1 MKTRGNGARNA
12 KKMDIEWIILS
23 FNYVDGAWP
32 KRLDGVVRRESFFV
46 LWVRERDVTTRR
58 ATTTTTTTTTT
69 TMAMATATATRS
81 TATMARTTRAMAA
94 TARAGRGARASGA
107 RAMKMPMKMTTTT
120 TTTRAVREDDED
132 ASSEPEIV
140 EPSAM
145 REPTTTTTTP
155 DATSEVIRVETR
167 AEGEYELRRT
177 TTPKRFAV
185 ADGEL
190 LNVATAAAPI
200 ALRWTSGLMCH
211 GYEAKVVDG
220 EVGEGEYAVWSGS
233 GKAVRET
240 SDVAKFPRPE
250 KPLKMYQFQGCP
262 FCKKVREAVISL
274 DLDVI
279 YYPCPRDGPEYRE
292 FVRAEG
298 GRAQFP
304 YLVDDNTGTKMYES
318 DDIIA
323 YMYEK
328 YGPGKAN
335 IGPALTSGMLTSVT
349 AGLALLPRLGKGSAY
364 APSKKPENMQP
375 IVFYGYEGSP
385 FCVLVAE
392 KLCEL
397 ELPYLQ
403 RSCGRGS
410 PKRQELFDKR
420 GTFQV
425 PYIEDPNTGIAMFES
440 KDIVNYLQE
449 QYAA

>member
-1 MKTRGNGARNA
+1 
-12 KKMDIEWIILS
+12 
-23 FNYVDGAWP
+23 
-32 KRLDGVVRRESFFV
+32 
-46 LWVRERDVTTRR
+46 
-58 ATTTTTTTTTT
+58 
-69 TMAMATATATRS
+69 MAMATATATRS

-107 RAMKMPMKMTTTT
+107 RAMKMPMKMTTT

>member
-1 MKTRGNGARNA
+1 MRVRCLGEDERVLTWHGRQWGATQDPNAPDARPETREAEMRGPCVLIEIVNARVEGKLVESLGLNEMFVNRGTTA
-12 KKMDIEWIILS
+12 FRWRSRGDGS
-23 FNYVDGAWP
+23 VDGP
-32 KRLDGVVRRESFFV
+32 PL
-46 LWVRERDVTTRR
+46 TR
-58 ATTTTTTTTTT
+58 T
-69 TMAMATATATRS
+69 
-81 TATMARTTRAMAA
+81 
-94 TARAGRGARASGA
+94 GF
-107 RAMKMPMKMTTTT
+107 
-120 TTTRAVREDDED
+120 EDDED
-132 ASSEPEIV
+132 AASEPEIV

-167 AEGEYELRRT
+167 AEGEYELRQT

>member
-1 MKTRGNGARNA
+1 MTWRPSLETRGRSEG
-12 KKMDIEWIILS
+12 
-23 FNYVDGAWP
+23 G
-32 KRLDGVVRRESFFV
+32 
-46 LWVRERDVTTRR
+46 TTTA
-58 ATTTTTTTTTT
+58 ATTTT
-69 TMAMATATATRS
+69 
-81 TATMARTTRAMAA
+81 
-94 TARAGRGARASGA
+94 
-107 RAMKMPMKMTTTT
+107 TTTT

-132 ASSEPEIV
+132 AASEPEIV

-167 AEGEYELRRT
+167 AEGEYELRQT

-335 IGPALTSGMLTSVT
+335 IGPALTSGTLTSVT

>member
-1 MKTRGNGARNA
+1 
-12 KKMDIEWIILS
+12 
-23 FNYVDGAWP
+23 
-32 KRLDGVVRRESFFV
+32 
-46 LWVRERDVTTRR
+46 
-58 ATTTTTTTTTT
+58 
-69 TMAMATATATRS
+69 MAMAMAMATATRS

-120 TTTRAVREDDED
+120 TTTTTTTRAVRDDDED
-132 ASSEPEIV
+132 AASEPEIV

-167 AEGEYELRRT
+167 AEGEYELRQT

>member
-1 MKTRGNGARNA
+1 
-12 KKMDIEWIILS
+12 
-23 FNYVDGAWP
+23 
-32 KRLDGVVRRESFFV
+32 
-46 LWVRERDVTTRR
+46 
-58 ATTTTTTTTTT
+58 
-69 TMAMATATATRS
+69 MAMATATATRS
-81 TATMARTTRAMAA
+81 TATMARTTRATAA

-107 RAMKMPMKMTTTT
+107 RAMKMPMKMTTTTTT

>member
-1 MKTRGNGARNA
+1 MA
-12 KKMDIEWIILS
+12 
-23 FNYVDGAWP
+23 
-32 KRLDGVVRRESFFV
+32 
-46 LWVRERDVTTRR
+46 
-58 ATTTTTTTTTT
+58 
-69 TMAMATATATRS
+69 TMAMAMATRS

-132 ASSEPEIV
+132 AASEPEIV

-167 AEGEYELRRT
+167 AEGEYELRQT

>member
-1 MKTRGNGARNA
+1 
-12 KKMDIEWIILS
+12 
-23 FNYVDGAWP
+23 
-32 KRLDGVVRRESFFV
+32 
-46 LWVRERDVTTRR
+46 VTSRHISS
-58 ATTTTTTTTTT
+58 TTTTTTTT

-107 RAMKMPMKMTTTT
+107 RAMKMPMKMTKTTTTTTTT
-120 TTTRAVREDDED
+120 TTTRAVRDDDED
-132 ASSEPEIV
+132 AASEPEIV

-145 REPTTTTTTP
+145 REPTTTTTP

-167 AEGEYELRRT
+167 AEGEYELRQT

-335 IGPALTSGMLTSVT
+335 IGPALTSGTLTSVT

>member
-1 MKTRGNGARNA
+1 
-12 KKMDIEWIILS
+12 
-23 FNYVDGAWP
+23 
-32 KRLDGVVRRESFFV
+32 
-46 LWVRERDVTTRR
+46 
-58 ATTTTTTTTTT
+58 
-69 TMAMATATATRS
+69 MAMATATATRS

-107 RAMKMPMKMTTTT
+107 RAMKMPMKMTKTTTTTTTT
-120 TTTRAVREDDED
+120 TTTRAVRDDDED

-140 EPSAM
+140 EPSAI
-145 REPTTTTTTP
+145 REPTTATTTP

-167 AEGEYELRRT
+167 AEGEYELRQT

>member
-1 MKTRGNGARNA
+1 MTSRH
-12 KKMDIEWIILS
+12 IS
-23 FNYVDGAWP
+23 
-32 KRLDGVVRRESFFV
+32 
-46 LWVRERDVTTRR
+46 
-58 ATTTTTTTTTT
+58 TTTTTTTTMAMA
-69 TMAMATATATRS
+69 MAMATATATRS

-107 RAMKMPMKMTTTT
+107 RARKMPRKMTTKMTKTTTTT

-145 REPTTTTTTP
+145 REPTTTTTTT

-167 AEGEYELRRT
+167 AEGEYELRQT

>member
-1 MKTRGNGARNA
+1 MA
-12 KKMDIEWIILS
+12 
-23 FNYVDGAWP
+23 
-32 KRLDGVVRRESFFV
+32 
-46 LWVRERDVTTRR
+46 
-58 ATTTTTTTTTT
+58 
-69 TMAMATATATRS
+69 MAMATATATRS

-107 RAMKMPMKMTTTT
+107 RAMKMPMTMTKNDDDDDDDDARGRRG
-120 TTTRAVREDDED
+120 RA
-132 ASSEPEIV
+132 SEPEIV
-140 EPSAM
+140 EPSAI

-167 AEGEYELRRT
+167 AEGEYELRQT

>member
-1 MKTRGNGARNA
+1 
-12 KKMDIEWIILS
+12 
-23 FNYVDGAWP
+23 
-32 KRLDGVVRRESFFV
+32 
-46 LWVRERDVTTRR
+46 
-58 ATTTTTTTTTT
+58 
-69 TMAMATATATRS
+69 MATAMATATRS

-107 RAMKMPMKMTTTT
+107 RAMKMPMKTTTTTTT
-120 TTTRAVREDDED
+120 TTTRAVRDDDED

>member
-1 MKTRGNGARNA
+1 
-12 KKMDIEWIILS
+12 
-23 FNYVDGAWP
+23 
-32 KRLDGVVRRESFFV
+32 
-46 LWVRERDVTTRR
+46 VTSRHSS
-58 ATTTTTTTTTT
+58 TTTTTTA
-69 TMAMATATATRS
+69 MAMATATTAATRS

-94 TARAGRGARASGA
+94 TARGAARGARASGA
-107 RAMKMPMKMTTTT
+107 RAMKMPMKMPTTTTTRAVREDDEDAASEPEIVEPSAIREPTTTTT

-132 ASSEPEIV
+132 AASEPEIV
-140 EPSAM
+140 EPSAI

-167 AEGEYELRRT
+167 AEGEYELRQT

>member
-1 MKTRGNGARNA
+1 
-12 KKMDIEWIILS
+12 
-23 FNYVDGAWP
+23 
-32 KRLDGVVRRESFFV
+32 
-46 LWVRERDVTTRR
+46 VTSRHIS
-58 ATTTTTTTTTT
+58 TTTTTTTMA
-69 TMAMATATATRS
+69 MAMATATATRS

-107 RAMKMPMKMTTTT
+107 RAMKMPMKMTKTTTTTTT

-132 ASSEPEIV
+132 AASEPEIV
-140 EPSAM
+140 EPSAI

-167 AEGEYELRRT
+167 AEGEYELRQT

>member
-1 MKTRGNGARNA
+1 MTSRH
-12 KKMDIEWIILS
+12 IS
-23 FNYVDGAWP
+23 
-32 KRLDGVVRRESFFV
+32 
-46 LWVRERDVTTRR
+46 
-58 ATTTTTTTTTT
+58 TTTTTTTTTT

-107 RAMKMPMKMTTTT
+107 RAMKMPMKTTTTTT

>member
-1 MKTRGNGARNA
+1 
-12 KKMDIEWIILS
+12 
-23 FNYVDGAWP
+23 
-32 KRLDGVVRRESFFV
+32 
-46 LWVRERDVTTRR
+46 
-58 ATTTTTTTTTT
+58 
-69 TMAMATATATRS
+69 MAMAMAMATATRS

-107 RAMKMPMKMTTTT
+107 RAMKMPMKMTTTTT

>member
-1 MKTRGNGARNA
+1 
-12 KKMDIEWIILS
+12 
-23 FNYVDGAWP
+23 
-32 KRLDGVVRRESFFV
+32 
-46 LWVRERDVTTRR
+46 
-58 ATTTTTTTTTT
+58 
-69 TMAMATATATRS
+69 MAMAMATATRS

-107 RAMKMPMKMTTTT
+107 RAMKMTTTTTTT

>member
-1 MKTRGNGARNA
+1 
-12 KKMDIEWIILS
+12 
-23 FNYVDGAWP
+23 
-32 KRLDGVVRRESFFV
+32 
-46 LWVRERDVTTRR
+46 
-58 ATTTTTTTTTT
+58 
-69 TMAMATATATRS
+69 MAMATATATTTRS

-107 RAMKMPMKMTTTT
+107 RAMKMPMKMTKTTT

>member
-1 MKTRGNGARNA
+1 MA
-12 KKMDIEWIILS
+12 
-23 FNYVDGAWP
+23 
-32 KRLDGVVRRESFFV
+32 
-46 LWVRERDVTTRR
+46 
-58 ATTTTTTTTTT
+58 
-69 TMAMATATATRS
+69 MAMATATATRS

-107 RAMKMPMKMTTTT
+107 RAMKMPMKMTTT

>member
-1 MKTRGNGARNA
+1 
-12 KKMDIEWIILS
+12 
-23 FNYVDGAWP
+23 
-32 KRLDGVVRRESFFV
+32 
-46 LWVRERDVTTRR
+46 
-58 ATTTTTTTTTT
+58 
-69 TMAMATATATRS
+69 MAMATATATRS

-107 RAMKMPMKMTTTT
+107 RAMKMPTTTTT

-145 REPTTTTTTP
+145 REPTTTTTTTP

>member
-1 MKTRGNGARNA
+1 VTN
-12 KKMDIEWIILS
+12 
-23 FNYVDGAWP
+23 VP
-32 KRLDGVVRRESFFV
+32 PQHKRAVEPPSRARESANRFRV
-46 LWVRERDVTTRR
+46 TGPTRDVTTHLDDDDDDDDDGDGDGDGDGD
-58 ATTTTTTTTTT
+58 ALDGDDGEDD
-69 TMAMATATATRS
+69 
-81 TATMARTTRAMAA
+81 ARDGGDGA
-94 TARAGRGARASGA
+94 RGARRAGVRRA
-107 RAMKMPMKMTTTT
+107 RDEDADEDDE
-120 TTTRAVREDDED
+120 RRRRRRRRRRDAGVREDDED
-132 ASSEPEIV
+132 AASEPEIV

-167 AEGEYELRRT
+167 AEGEYELRQT

-335 IGPALTSGMLTSVT
+335 IGPALTSGTLTSVT

>member
-1 MKTRGNGARNA
+1 
-12 KKMDIEWIILS
+12 
-23 FNYVDGAWP
+23 
-32 KRLDGVVRRESFFV
+32 
-46 LWVRERDVTTRR
+46 
-58 ATTTTTTTTTT
+58 
-69 TMAMATATATRS
+69 MAMAMATATRS

-107 RAMKMPMKMTTTT
+107 RAMKMPMKMTTTTTTTTKTT

>member
-1 MKTRGNGARNA
+1 
-12 KKMDIEWIILS
+12 
-23 FNYVDGAWP
+23 
-32 KRLDGVVRRESFFV
+32 
-46 LWVRERDVTTRR
+46 
-58 ATTTTTTTTTT
+58 
-69 TMAMATATATRS
+69 MAMAMAMATATRS
-81 TATMARTTRAMAA
+81 TATMARTTRALAA

-107 RAMKMPMKMTTTT
+107 RAMKMPMKMKMTMTTTTTT

>member
-1 MKTRGNGARNA
+1 MTSRH
-12 KKMDIEWIILS
+12 IS
-23 FNYVDGAWP
+23 
-32 KRLDGVVRRESFFV
+32 
-46 LWVRERDVTTRR
+46 
-58 ATTTTTTTTTT
+58 TTTTTTTTT

-120 TTTRAVREDDED
+120 TTRAVREDDED
-132 ASSEPEIV
+132 AASEPEIV

-279 YYPCPRDGPEYRE
+279 TTRARETGRNIANSCAPRADARSFRISSTTTPGRKCTKATTSSRTCTKNTD
-292 FVRAEG
+292 RA
-298 GRAQFP
+298 RQ
-304 YLVDDNTGTKMYES
+304 
-318 DDIIA
+318 
-323 YMYEK
+323 
-328 YGPGKAN
+328 
-335 IGPALTSGMLTSVT
+335 TSV
-349 AGLALLPRLGKGSAY
+349 R
-364 APSKKPENMQP
+364 
-375 IVFYGYEGSP
+375 
-385 FCVLVAE
+385 
-392 KLCEL
+392 
-397 ELPYLQ
+397 
-403 RSCGRGS
+403 R
-410 PKRQELFDKR
+410 
-420 GTFQV
+420 
-425 PYIEDPNTGIAMFES
+425 
-440 KDIVNYLQE
+440 
-449 QYAA
+449 

>member
-1 MKTRGNGARNA
+1 MA
-12 KKMDIEWIILS
+12 
-23 FNYVDGAWP
+23 
-32 KRLDGVVRRESFFV
+32 
-46 LWVRERDVTTRR
+46 
-58 ATTTTTTTTTT
+58 
-69 TMAMATATATRS
+69 MAMATATATRS

-107 RAMKMPMKMTTTT
+107 RAMKMPMKLTTTTTTTT